1 MRMKVNC
8 LFPLVMA
15 LLAFTLP
22 SWGDSTAHD
31 AAPVDNMFTT
41 DNQGTEPLPAPADAV
56 PGLVSGT
63 ISMPSLD
70 LSLVD
75 VGMDFLVQET
85 VVGSSSVYG
94 VGMMFTLKSP

>member
-1 MRMKVNC
+1 MNYSGRVNG
-8 LFPLVMA
+8 LGV
-15 LLAFTLP
+15 
-22 SWGDSTAHD
+22 SWNAPATPFGNPI
-31 AAPVDNMFTT
+31 AADE
-41 DNQGTEPLPAPADAV
+41 QGSASLPAPADAV

-63 ISMPSLD
+63 IAMPSLD
-70 LSLVD
+70 LNLVD